1 MERKIKCAVFDLDG
15 TLINTIT
22 DLGNACDYLIG
33 KYGFC
38 AHWSEDDYKRFVG
51 NGMKKLVERA
61 FKHSLSEGM
70 LNSRLAEFKE
80 YYNEHYLDN
89 TLPYDGI
96 KEQVY
101 LLKENGIKLAV
112 VTNKAEESAIFI
124 IESLFGKGAFDVI
137 VGQREGLPV
146 KPAPDG
152 VFIALEEMGCT
163 KDEAIYFGDSNVD
176 MQTAKN
182 AGLTAVGVTWGFR
195 SREEL
200 INEGCEILIDSPEE
214 IIECIKKTR

>member
-1 MERKIKCAVFDLDG
+1 MRNKKCAVFDLDG

-22 DLGNACDYLIG
+22 DLGNACEFLIR

-38 AHWSEDDYKRFVG
+38 ADWSEDDYMRFVG

-61 FKHSLSEGM
+61 FKHTLSEGL
-70 LNSRLAEFKE
+70 LNSRLEEFKAF
-80 YYNEHYLDN
+80 YNEHYLDN
-89 TLPYDGI
+89 TLPYDGV

-101 LLKENGIKLAV
+101 ALKEQGIKTAV
-112 VTNKAEESAIFI
+112 VTNKAEDSAVYI
-124 IESLFGKGAFDVI
+124 IETLFGKGTFDVI
-137 VGQREGLPV
+137 IGQREELPV

-152 VFIALEEMGCT
+152 VFIALKEMGCT
-163 KDEAIYFGDSNVD
+163 AEEALYFGDSNVD

-182 AGLTAVGVTWGFR
+182 AGIDAVGVTWGYR

-200 INEGCEILIDSPEE
+200 ENEGALLIIDEPSEISK
-214 IIECIKKTR
+214 CFNKAR

>member
-1 MERKIKCAVFDLDG
+1 MKSKIKCAVFDLDG

-22 DLGNACDYLIG
+22 DLGNACDFLIM

-38 AHWSEDDYKRFVG
+38 AHWDEDDYKRFVG

-61 FKHSLSEGM
+61 FKHTLSEGV
-70 LNSRLAEFKE
+70 LNSRLEEFKE

-89 TLPYDGI
+89 TAAYEGV
-96 KEQVY
+96 KEQIM
-101 LLKENGIKLAV
+101 LLKEKGIKTAV
-112 VTNKAEESAIFI
+112 VTNKAEESAAFI
-124 IESLFGKGAFDVI
+124 IESLFGKGTFDVI

-152 VFIALEEMGCT
+152 VFIALKEMGCT
-163 KDEAIYFGDSNVD
+163 AEEAIYFGDSNVD

-182 AGLTAVGVTWGFR
+182 ANIKSVGVTWGYR
-195 SREEL
+195 SKEEL
-200 INEGCEILIDSPEE
+200 IEEGADIIIDNVSEMS
-214 IIECIKKTR
+214 KLV